1 MADEIFSGSEQ
12 WAVRSEQW
20 NRDKEMGGRSE
31 LKVEAVPGFGFL
43 PQKVVAAT
51 DLLFQ
56 VELLDAA
63 RMD

>member
-1 MADEIFSGSEQ
+1 M
-12 WAVRSEQW
+12 RSEQW

-51 DLLFQ
+51 DLLFK